1 MCYDVYLFGVEFYDI
16 ADGIGAV
23 QMHELNPNSYNNQ
36 QVSLIRYLQVG
47 IIR

>member
-23 QMHELNPNSYNNQ
+23 LIHELNQ
-36 QVSLIRYLQVG
+36 QVSLIRNLQVG